1 MPFFKIIKRLMQ
13 FQNKKSTGTLTS
25 VGKLLIKLF
34 EKSLN
39 LDNKISESY
48 KKYPYTKVYD
58 CSSNFA
64 PITLFDINDM
74 KDFK

>member
-34 EKSLN
+34 LAVLLLFIFVVFIDKVN
-39 LDNKISESY
+39 LPYPNKII
-48 KKYPYTKVYD
+48 KKVIPNE
-58 CSSNFA
+58 NFK
-64 PITLFDINDM
+64 IV
-74 KDFK
+74 K

>member
-34 EKSLN
+34 LAVLLLFIFVVFIDKVN
-39 LDNKISESY
+39 LPYPNKLI
-48 KKYPYTKVYD
+48 KKVIPNE
-58 CSSNFA
+58 NFK
-64 PITLFDINDM
+64 IV
-74 KDFK
+74 K

>member
-34 EKSLN
+34 LAALLLFIFVVLIDKVN
-39 LDNKISESY
+39 LPYPNKII
-48 KKYPYTKVYD
+48 KKVIPNENLKIV
-58 CSSNFA
+58 
-64 PITLFDINDM
+64 
-74 KDFK
+74 K

>member
-34 EKSLN
+34 LAALLLFIFVVLIDKVN
-39 LDNKISESY
+39 LPYPNKII
-48 KKYPYTKVYD
+48 KKEIPNENLKIV
-58 CSSNFA
+58 
-64 PITLFDINDM
+64 
-74 KDFK
+74 K

>member
-34 EKSLN
+34 LAALLLFIFVVLIDKVN
-39 LDNKISESY
+39 LPYPNKII
-48 KKYPYTKVYD
+48 KKVIPNE
-58 CSSNFA
+58 NFK
-64 PITLFDINDM
+64 IV
-74 KDFK
+74 K

>member
-34 EKSLN
+34 LAVLLLFIFVVFIDKVN
-39 LDNKISESY
+39 LPYPNKLI
-48 KKYPYTKVYD
+48 KKVIPNENLKIV
-58 CSSNFA
+58 
-64 PITLFDINDM
+64 
-74 KDFK
+74 K

>member
-34 EKSLN
+34 LAVLLLFIFVVFIDKVN
-39 LDNKISESY
+39 LPYPNKLI
-48 KKYPYTKVYD
+48 KKLIP
-58 CSSNFA
+58 N
-64 PITLFDINDM
+64 
-74 KDFK
+74 

>member
-34 EKSLN
+34 LAVLLLFIFVVLIDKVN
-39 LDNKISESY
+39 LPYPNKII
-48 KKYPYTKVYD
+48 KKVIPNE
-58 CSSNFA
+58 NFK
-64 PITLFDINDM
+64 IV
-74 KDFK
+74 K

>member
-34 EKSLN
+34 LAVLLLFIFVVFIDKVN
-39 LDNKISESY
+39 LPYPNKII
-48 KKYPYTKVYD
+48 KKVIPNENLK
-58 CSSNFA
+58 
-64 PITLFDINDM
+64 I
-74 KDFK
+74 FK

>member
-34 EKSLN
+34 LAVLLLFIFVVFIDKVNLPYPNKLN
-39 LDNKISESY
+39 KKVIPNENLKIV
-48 KKYPYTKVYD
+48 K
-58 CSSNFA
+58 
-64 PITLFDINDM
+64 
-74 KDFK
+74 

>member
-34 EKSLN
+34 LAALLLFIFVVLIDKVN
-39 LDNKISESY
+39 LPYPNKLI
-48 KKYPYTKVYD
+48 KKVIPNENLKIV
-58 CSSNFA
+58 
-64 PITLFDINDM
+64 
-74 KDFK
+74 K

>member
-34 EKSLN
+34 LAALLLFIFVVFIDKVN
-39 LDNKISESY
+39 LPYPNKLI
-48 KKYPYTKVYD
+48 KKVIPNENLKIV
-58 CSSNFA
+58 
-64 PITLFDINDM
+64 
-74 KDFK
+74 K